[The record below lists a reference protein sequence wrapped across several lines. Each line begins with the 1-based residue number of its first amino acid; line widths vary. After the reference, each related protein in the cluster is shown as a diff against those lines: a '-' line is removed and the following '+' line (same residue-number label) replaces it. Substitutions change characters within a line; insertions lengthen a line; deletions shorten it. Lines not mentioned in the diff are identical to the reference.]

1 MTTPAI
7 PQPSRSSPDAN
18 GIPIPRTLG
27 WGVAI
32 TLFSA
37 CLGAAAWANTL
48 DNRVAAL
55 ERSQDKAETT
65 AADASKALQ
74 RIEKTL
80 CAVCMGLQAKRGE
93 DVTNLGQGACRASCG
108 L

>member
-1 MTTPAI
+1 MSAPVI
-7 PQPSRSSPDAN
+7 PQPSRSSPDAP
-18 GIPIPRTLG
+18 GIPIPRHLG

-37 CLGAAAWANTL
+37 CLGAAAWAKTL
-48 DNRVAAL
+48 DTRVAEL
-55 ERSQDKAETT
+55 ERAQDKAEIV

-80 CAVCMGLQAKRGE
+80 CAVCMA
-93 DVTNLGQGACRASCG
+93 NLGQGACRASCG